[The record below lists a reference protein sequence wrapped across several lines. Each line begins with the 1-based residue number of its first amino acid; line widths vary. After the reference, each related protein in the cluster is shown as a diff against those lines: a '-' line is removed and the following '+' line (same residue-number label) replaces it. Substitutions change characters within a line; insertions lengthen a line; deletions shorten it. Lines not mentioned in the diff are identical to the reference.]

1 MPIILENVSFSYS
14 KKTPLETP
22 ALKNINLRIEKG
34 EFVGVLGE
42 KGAGKSTLLNL
53 FNGLLLPETGTV
65 SVDGFDSSSRE
76 AKRRIG
82 MVFQH
87 AADQLFCRTVYDEI
101 AFGPLNF
108 GYLRKEANERVLEAL
123 EAVSLDQKMLPR
135 NPFSLSGGEMQR
147 VALASALAL
156 RPDYLV
162 LDEPITG
169 LDPVGKK
176 EILDTFKKVRDR
188 GTAVI
193 AVTHNMKGFFPL
205 LEKIVLIKEGK
216 ITFQGSREDYLKT
229 GCVPLPPIASMMREL
244 KARGLPVNTSVFTVE
259 GAFEE
264 ILRVKSITQKESSLN
279 SPNKK
284 LQHDRNY
291 SLSKKIQSK

>member
-14 KKTPLETP
+14 KKPPLETP
-22 ALKNINLRIEKG
+22 ALKDIHLRIEKG
-34 EFVGVLGE
+34 EFVGILGE
-42 KGAGKSTLLNL
+42 KGAGKSTLLKL
-53 FNGLLLPETGTV
+53 FNGLLRPEIGTV
-65 SVDGFDSSSRE
+65 LVDGFDSSSRE
-76 AKRRIG
+76 AKHRIG
-82 MVFQH
+82 MVFQQ

-108 GYLRKEANERVLEAL
+108 GYSRKEAKERVFEAL
-123 EAVSLDQKMLPR
+123 EAVSLDPEMLPR

-176 EILDTFKKVRDR
+176 EILDTFKKVKEG

-193 AVTHNMKGFFPL
+193 AVTHNLKGFFPL
-205 LEKIVLIKEGK
+205 LEKIVLIREGK

-229 GCVPLPPIASMMREL
+229 DCVPLPPIASMMREL
-244 KARGLPVNTSVFTVE
+244 KAGGLPVNPAVFTVE
-259 GAFEE
+259 DALEE
-264 ILRVKSITQKESSLN
+264 ILRVKSITQKESALN
-279 SPNKK
+279 DPNNK
-284 LQHDRNY
+284 LRHNQET
-291 SLSKKIQSK
+291 KA

>member
-14 KKTPLETP
+14 KKTPLETS
-22 ALKNINLRIEKG
+22 ALRNINLRIEKG
-34 EFVGVLGE
+34 EFVGILGE
-42 KGAGKSTLLNL
+42 KGAGKSTLLKL
-53 FNGLLLPETGTV
+53 FNGLLNPETGTV
-65 SVDGFDSSSRE
+65 RVDGLNTSSRE

-82 MVFQH
+82 MVFQQ

-108 GYLRKEANERVLEAL
+108 GYSRKEAEERVLEAL
-123 EAVSLDQKMLPR
+123 EAVYLDQTMLHR

-176 EILDTFKKVRDR
+176 EILETLKKVKDE

-193 AVTHNMKGFFPL
+193 VVTHNLKGFFPL
-205 LEKIVLIKEGK
+205 LEKIVLIREGK
-216 ITFQGSREDYLKT
+216 IAFQGTKEDYLKT
-229 GCVPLPPIASMMREL
+229 GCVPLPPITSLMREL
-244 KARGLPVNTSVFTVE
+244 KERGLPVNPAVFTVE
-259 GAFEE
+259 DALQE
-264 ILRVKSITQKESSLN
+264 ILKVRSVIEKESTSN
-279 SPNKK
+279 TE
-284 LQHDRNY
+284 
-291 SLSKKIQSK
+291 

>member
-14 KKTPLETP
+14 KKTPLETS
-22 ALKNINLRIEKG
+22 ALRNINLRVEKG
-34 EFVGVLGE
+34 EFVGILGE
-42 KGAGKSTLLNL
+42 KGAGKSTLLKL
-53 FNGLLLPETGTV
+53 FNGLLNPETGTV
-65 SVDGFDSSSRE
+65 RVDGLNTSSRE

-82 MVFQH
+82 MVFQQ

-108 GYLRKEANERVLEAL
+108 GYSRKEAEERVLEAL
-123 EAVSLDQKMLPR
+123 EAVYLDQTMLHR

-176 EILDTFKKVRDR
+176 EILETLKKVKDE

-193 AVTHNMKGFFPL
+193 AVTHNLKGFFPL
-205 LEKIVLIKEGK
+205 LEKIVLIRAGE
-216 ITFQGSREDYLKT
+216 IAFQGTKEDYLKT
-229 GCVPLPPIASMMREL
+229 GCVPLPPITSLMREL
-244 KARGLPVNTSVFTVE
+244 KERGLPVNPAVFTVE
-259 GAFEE
+259 DALQE
-264 ILRVKSITQKESSLN
+264 ILRVRSVIEKESTSN
-279 SPNKK
+279 TGK
-284 LQHDRNY
+284 
-291 SLSKKIQSK
+291 